1 MYFLKNG
8 RPASRFAVSVNR
20 KIGNSVERNYIKRK
34 MKEWFRLNGSRLQPP
49 CDLWVSMKK
58 GFDRGRAGD
67 ERRADDRLRLPLHDD
82 ALGVALI
89 IARPAA
95 VVHASPDAVMPAR
108 PG

>member
-58 GFDRGRAGD
+58 GFDRGRAAEVEG
-67 ERRADDRLRLPLHDD
+67 LFLD
-82 ALGVALI
+82 AL
-89 IARPAA
+89 ARIPQR
-95 VVHASPDAVMPAR
+95 SR
-108 PG
+108 